1 MRSSNHIRLMPFSR
15 SCGSDILIAVSLVLS
30 LCPVDASEPAPIVA
44 TTSTDFFGYDGLW
57 SAISIRVGSPEQY
70 LSVFPSTLSQ
80 ETWVVGPAGCDGTSI
95 CENKRGGLFSANES
109 STFKARGF
117 YELNFDPQLGGS
129 GYGYYGLDTLSL
141 DDATSVPDQIVSVVN
156 STDYWV
162 GTLGLGVQQ
171 TRFSGSEAISPLLSS
186 LVQKRNDIPS
196 RSYGYTAGA
205 VYRLK
210 SVPASLTLGGV
221 DANRFVPNEMS
232 FTLSQDYSPIVAINS
247 ISVSSGAESLPS
259 NWDSNPQ
266 TLLDMS
272 QADLFTIDSSTPFL
286 WLPEPACDAF
296 ANALNLTYDD
306 TLQLYLF
313 PSDNSSSPSALSA
326 WNLTFTF
333 TLSNL
338 PGSPDQLELKLPYDA
353 FNLQLTYPFP
363 NLAAN
368 FTSPPTNYF
377 PLRKA
382 ANSTQYTIGRAFLQE
397 TYLTVDYERNRFSI
411 SQAVFTLDAVSNVNL
426 LAISRPEGSTW
437 PGPPGTGL
445 STGAKIGIGV
455 GAGIGA
461 LLALTLA
468 WWFCFRKRRVT
479 GSAGTEKEKRRSL
492 LSRLQKNPDSKTS
505 VSELL
510 GDKRQPTEVPADP
523 SVSRFELSGSTP
535 IEMPAGPVSPSFFE
549 SNDGPRRGSA
559 LMRNDPRRPAELE
572 QQQSAN
578 KAAEAAA
585 SERSGSPVPPYSP
598 AEINHRFSNSV
609 SPYSVRHSRAFGT
622 VSSDDQGISPVGAS
636 HGGHSGRSSNT
647 NSRSMSSPISPEVTS
662 RSQAQFSPGGSTSP
676 TTSTSRGS
684 LLVPQ
689 LNGRPPSRSP
699 SSGSRFVEEGLG
711 TVTEERPAG
720 PPVRTNPPE
729 DRFSWEQ

>member
-1 MRSSNHIRLMPFSR
+1 MRSSDYDRLRPCSW
-15 SCGSDILIAVSLVLS
+15 SCRRDILIIFSLILS
-30 LCPVDASEPAPIVA
+30 LGSVEASEPIPIVA

-109 STFKARGF
+109 SSFNARGF
-117 YELNFDPQLGGS
+117 FELNFNPELGGT

-141 DDATSVPDQIVSVVN
+141 NDAISVPDQIISVVN
-156 STDYWV
+156 ATEYWV

-171 TRFSGSEAISPLLSS
+171 TRFNGSEDISPLLSS
-186 LVQKRNDIPS
+186 LIQKRNDIPS

-205 VYRLK
+205 AYRLK
-210 SVPASLTLGGV
+210 SVPASLTLGGI
-221 DANRFVPNEMS
+221 DANRFVPNNMS

-247 ISVSSGAESLPS
+247 ISLSSGAESLPS

-266 TLLDMS
+266 TLLDIS

-313 PSDNSSSPSALSA
+313 PDDNSSSPSALSA

-338 PGSPDQLELKLPYDA
+338 PGSSDGIELTLPYDA

-363 NLAAN
+363 NLDAN

-397 TYLTVDYERNRFSI
+397 TYLTVDYERNNFSI

-437 PGPPGTGL
+437 PGPPGSGL
-445 STGAKIGIGV
+445 STGAKIGIGI

-461 LLALTLA
+461 LLALGVAL
-468 WWFCFRKRRVT
+468 WFCFRKRDES
-479 GSAGTEKEKRRSL
+479 GNSGTEKEKRRSF
-492 LSRLQKNPDSKTS
+492 LSRLQKHPDSKTS

-523 SVSRFELSGSTP
+523 SVSRFELAASTP

-549 SNDGPRRGSA
+549 SNEAPRGSA

-572 QQQSAN
+572 QQHSAN

-598 AEINHRFSNSV
+598 AEVNHRFSNSV

-622 VSSDDQGISPVGAS
+622 VSSGDQGISPVGAS
-636 HGGHSGRSSNT
+636 HDGHSRQSSNT
-647 NSRSMSSPISPEVTS
+647 NSRSMSSPISPELTS
-662 RSQAQFSPGGSTSP
+662 RSQAQLLPGGSTSP
-676 TTSTSRGS
+676 ATSTSRGS

-699 SSGSRFVEEGLG
+699 SSGSRFVEEGLT
-711 TVTEERPAG
+711 TVTEERPPG
-720 PPVRTNPPE
+720 PPVRSNTPA